1 MLLHS
6 RNTLTRGLIAASIS
20 AGLFLSACSSNND
33 KPYVEYENSAMDRY
47 IEVGEPRTRRK
58 YDMLQFSIDLTNK
71 TNKLQRFEYRLKFY
85 DKDEFEV
92 AKDGR
97 PWTPVT
103 LTAKETTS
111 IQVTAPDASVLGAK
125 IYIKEQDD

>member
-1 MLLHS
+1 MLLNS

-20 AGLFLSACSSNND
+20 AGLLISACSSNDD
-33 KPYVEYENSAMDRY
+33 KPFVQYENTAMDRY

-71 TNKLQRFEYRLKFY
+71 TSKPQRFEYRLKFY
-85 DKDEFEV
+85 DKDKFEV

-103 LTAKETTS
+103 LSPKETTA
-111 IQVTAPDASVLGAK
+111 IQVTAPNNSVLGTK
-125 IYIKEQDD
+125 IYIKE